1 MPMSKPLKPFFS
13 YFGSKY
19 RLSKKYP
26 VPTKEVLIEPFAG
39 SACYSLHYPHKQVK
53 LFDKYEVICS
63 IWDYLIHVSEKEFL
77 SLPMIDF
84 DKSLDDYDICQ
95 EAKYLIGFW
104 LMSTST
110 NPGTKHTSRS
120 KKLIQGGYECTRT
133 VDGIKKTTIEGPT
146 YLCCWTEKN
155 RQKIASQLQ
164 YIRHW
169 TIEQKS
175 YELIDNEDAT
185 WFIDPPYQKAGKAYK
200 ESSKN
205 IDFTHLSEWC
215 KERQGEVIVCENEGA
230 DWLPFKDFSSLL
242 NNRQK
247 QTHEAVY
254 YQGFNESQL
263 YLFGDE
269 QK

>member
-1 MPMSKPLKPFFS
+1 MILKPFFS

-84 DKSLDDYDICQ
+84 DKSVDDYDICQ

-110 NPGTKHTSRS
+110 KPSIKHTSRS
-120 KKLIQGGYECTRT
+120 KHLIQGGSTTKRI
-133 VDGIKKTTIEGPT
+133 VRGIEKITIEKP
-146 YLCCWTEKN
+146 CNFSCWTEKN
-155 RQKIASQLQ
+155 KQKIANQLQ

-169 TIEQKS
+169 KIEQKS

-185 WFIDPPYQKAGKAYK
+185 WFIDPPYQQAGTAYK

-205 IDFTHLSEWC
+205 IDFKYLSEWC
-215 KERQGEVIVCENEGA
+215 KERQGEIIVCENDGA
-230 DWLPFKDFSSLL
+230 DWLPFKDFSLL
-242 NNRQK
+242 SNCRK
-247 QTHEAVY
+247 RQTHEVVY

-263 YLFGDE
+263 YLFGE
-269 QK
+269 